1 MFRCIQLNEEHDEN
15 PVIRKLLKLCHSHNV
30 ILQQNPSHNSQDL
43 STVIKQSLF
52 IFRNKY
58 LTGKWKKKIVH
69 CITTITI
76 HLVEKINLCY
86 SVCIVP
92 RVFNQKGNK
101 TDKGIQCVETLGPD
115 QGLIGWGCSCGLSH
129 GPIAQVH
136 THLRAEA
143 EEACYHIIVFQY
155 TLLMH
160 LSIRQKKISWLMQHK
175 RQAFIFWIL

>member
-43 STVIKQSLF
+43 
-52 IFRNKY
+52 
-58 LTGKWKKKIVH
+58 
-69 CITTITI
+69 
-76 HLVEKINLCY
+76 VEKINLCY

-115 QGLIGWGCSCGLSH
+115 Q
-129 GPIAQVH
+129 AD
-136 THLRAEA
+136 
-143 EEACYHIIVFQY
+143 
-155 TLLMH
+155 
-160 LSIRQKKISWLMQHK
+160 WLGGVPVASPMA
-175 RQAFIFWIL
+175 R